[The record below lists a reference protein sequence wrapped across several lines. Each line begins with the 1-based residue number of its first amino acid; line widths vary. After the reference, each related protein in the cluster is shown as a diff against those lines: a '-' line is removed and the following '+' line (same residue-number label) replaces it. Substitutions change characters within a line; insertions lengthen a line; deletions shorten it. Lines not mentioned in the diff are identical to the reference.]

1 MSESPSSGALPP
13 EYAETEVLQL
23 RIRQDLY
30 RAFQRCMWI
39 IIHETGRSQMEVMDE
54 MVRDFLVKHQC

>member
-1 MSESPSSGALPP
+1 MGEATTGTPP
-13 EYAETEVLQL
+13 EDSETELLQL
-23 RIRQDLY
+23 RINKDLY

-54 MVRDFLVKHQC
+54 VVRDFLVKHQC